1 MSAAQFKEKGNK
13 HLQAKEYDE
22 AISAYT
28 EVTVQ
33 LITPS
38 KSLF

>member
-13 HLQAKEYDE
+13 HLQAQEFDE

-28 EVTVQ
+28 EV
-33 LITPS
+33 
-38 KSLF
+38 LF